1 MEENKDLINTVEET
15 SEVATETAEVATET
29 VETKEK
35 KPGIL
40 SRIKAMKSRKIR
52 NEALF
57 KRGGIS
63 VAITAVALA
72 LLILLN
78 VLVSVLS
85 DRFHL
90 EFDIS
95 SQKVST
101 ISEENLKF
109 IKDVENEVTITVC
122 ASEDNYL
129 EYMNYYAQNYFSAT
143 PNSNYFEQTKKLVDK
158 YGEYNDNIIVRYID
172 PQSTEFTELTNE
184 YETIDFIPGD
194 ILVTGKVGTVDRHK
208 KIGFAEIY
216 EVTDESGYASYGYSY
231 YTITGNKIETAL
243 TSAIA
248 YATSTETK
256 KVAFLTGHNTKDNTS
271 GYRNLLSDNNYA
283 VDTISDSVVSSIS
296 ADYDLI
302 AIVTPTIDFSSVEID
317 AISEFLHNGGQMG
330 KGLIFFA
337 DAVNPALPN
346 LYEFLVQ
353 WGIEIE
359 EGIVFETDDSNHTS
373 GDPTTLGT
381 FALPTDVTNEM
392 GQCVT
397 AYNVPMVATDP
408 ADDAI
413 TVTTYFATQE
423 TAVKAPAGVS
433 ADWKG
438 YTDNDKGQY
447 AGVLESK
454 MIGVDKDNN
463 DVASYIMAF
472 SSVEYVQSEWVSYSQ
487 LSNQDIA
494 LACTNIASGVED
506 VEITFTS
513 KTITD
518 ESFSDAVTQG
528 SVSLVIIVFM
538 FIIPILTLAIGIYI
552 YIRRRN
558 A

>member
-1 MEENKDLINTVEET
+1 MEENKDLINTAEEAVEE
-15 SEVATETAEVATET
+15 VA
-29 VETKEK
+29 VETTEAKEK
-35 KPGIL
+35 KPSIL
-40 SRIKAMKSRKIR
+40 SKIKAMKSKKIR

-57 KRGGIS
+57 KRGGMSI
-63 VAITAVALA
+63 AITAVALA

-85 DRFHL
+85 NRFHL

-95 SQKVST
+95 AQKVST
-101 ISEENLKF
+101 ISEDNLEF
-109 IKDVENEVTITVC
+109 IKGIDNEVTVTVC
-122 ASEDNYL
+122 ASEENYL
-129 EYMNYYAQNYFSAT
+129 EYINYYSQNYYSAT
-143 PNSNYFEQTKKLVDK
+143 PNSNYFEQTKTLIDK

-172 PQSTEFTELTNE
+172 PQSTEFTELTND
-184 YETIDFIPGD
+184 YPTLDFIPGD
-194 ILVTGKVGTVDRHK
+194 ILISSTRGAAERHK
-208 KIGFAEIY
+208 KIGFSDIY
-216 EVTDESGYASYGYSY
+216 EITDESGYASYGYSY
-231 YTITGNKIETAL
+231 YTIAGNKIETAL

-248 YATSTETK
+248 YATSDEIK
-256 KVAFLTGHNTKDNTS
+256 KAVFLTGHNTQDNTS
-271 GYRNLLSDNNYA
+271 GYLTLLTDNNYE
-283 VDTISDSVVSSIS
+283 VDTISDSVVTSIS
-296 ADYDLI
+296 SEYDL
-302 AIVTPTIDFSSVEID
+302 VVLVSPSIDFSGEEID
-317 AISEFLHNGGQMG
+317 VISEFLYNDGNMG

-353 WGIEIE
+353 WGIELE
-359 EGIVFETDDSNHTS
+359 EGILFETDDTNHVS

-381 FALPTDVTNEM
+381 YALTTDVTNEM

-397 AYNVPMVATDP
+397 GYNVPMVETEP
-408 ADDAI
+408 AEDTI
-413 TVTTYFATQE
+413 TVTTYFATQD
-423 TAVKAPAGVS
+423 TTVKAPIGAS
-433 ADWKG
+433 ESWSD
-438 YTDNDKGQY
+438 YTENDKGQY
-447 AGVLESK
+447 AGVLQAT
-454 MIGVDKDNN
+454 MIGADEDNN
-463 DVASYIMAF
+463 EVQSHIMAF
-472 SSVEYVQSEWVSYSQ
+472 ASVEYVQSEWVSYSQ

-513 KTITD
+513 KTITN

-528 SVSLVIIVFM
+528 SVNAIQVIFM

>member
-1 MEENKDLINTVEET
+1 MEENKDLINTAE
-15 SEVATETAEVATET
+15 ETAEETVTET

-35 KPGIL
+35 KPSVL
-40 SRIKAMKSRKIR
+40 SRIKAMKSKKIR

-57 KRGGIS
+57 KRGGMS
-63 VAITAVALA
+63 MAITAVALA

-95 SQKVST
+95 TQKVST
-101 ISEENLKF
+101 ISEDNVEF
-109 IKDVENEVTITVC
+109 IKGIENEVTVTVC

-129 EYMNYYAQNYFSAT
+129 EYMNYYSQNYFSAS
-143 PNSNYFEQTKKLVDK
+143 PNSKYFEQTKKLVDK
-158 YGEYNDNIIVRYID
+158 YGEYNKNIIVRYID

-194 ILVTGKVGTVDRHK
+194 ILVTGKVGNVDRHK
-208 KIGFAEIY
+208 KIGFSEIY
-216 EVTDESGYASYGYSY
+216 EVADESGYASSGYGYYS
-231 YTITGNKIETAL
+231 IVGNKIETAL

-248 YATSTETK
+248 YATSTESK
-256 KVAFLTGHNTKDNTS
+256 KVAFITGHNTKDNTS
-271 GYRNLLSDNNYA
+271 GYRSLLNDNNYA
-283 VDTISDSVVSSIS
+283 IDTISDTVISEIS
-296 ADYDLI
+296 AEYDLI
-302 AIVTPTIDFSSVEID
+302 AIVTPTVDFSSTEID
-317 AISEFLHNGGQMG
+317 AISDFLHNDGKMG

-359 EGIVFETDDSNHTS
+359 EGIVFETDDSNHIS

-381 FALPTDVTNEM
+381 MALPTDVTNEM

-397 AYNVPMVATDP
+397 GYNVPMVATDP

-413 TVTTYFATQE
+413 TVTTYFATPE
-423 TAVKAPAGVS
+423 SSVKAPAGVT

-447 AGVLESK
+447 AGVLEAK
-454 MIGVDKDNN
+454 MIGADKDNN

-472 SSVEYVQSEWVSYSQ
+472 SSVEFVQSEWVSYSQ

-513 KTITD
+513 KTITN
-518 ESFSDAVTQG
+518 ESFTDAVTQG
-528 SVSLVIIVFM
+528 SAGLIQIVFM
-538 FIIPILTLAIGIYI
+538 FIVPILTLAIGIYI